1 MGQRLGQVMWPGWTV
16 PIPEKI
22 NSWDGFYYLRAQW
35 KLCYV
40 IWPKRCELT
49 DKWLWPGTLAYRGL
63 AMYTGPGEPVYETR
77 WHQRA
82 EHLIW
87 QLKDQYHV

>member
-1 MGQRLGQVMWPGWTV
+1 MSLSYNNV

-22 NSWDGFYYLRAQW
+22 NHWDGFFYIRASW

-40 IWPKRCELT
+40 IWPKRCELSN
-49 DKWLWPGTLAYRGL
+49 KLLWPGTLAYRGM
-63 AMYTGPGEPVYETR
+63 AMYSGPGEHEYETR